1 MPVILVLKALFL
13 LFLSSTFSILYFR
26 LSFQWPRNRLM
37 SIGISPQVWIPTVS
51 LLRDIYFCN
60 FPHIIDYFPFFS
72 ILYLFHAVKWFKLY
86 DRKTHLHF
94 GWAGTIWNCN
104 CKYLPSWTSSGLC
117 FQWEPACLTA
127 WPPSKQP
134 ASINNRVAELGSL
147 SSGAKM
153 AMKIFV
159 KRVFIIFAA
168 NASFCA

>member
-1 MPVILVLKALFL
+1 MPIILVLKALFL

-134 ASINNRVAELGSL
+134 ASINN
-147 SSGAKM
+147 
-153 AMKIFV
+153 IHQ
-159 KRVFIIFAA
+159 
-168 NASFCA
+168 NAIRDGGRR